1 LALSGIEARPGSG
14 ALLEELQAGSLPAF
28 ERLFAEHGEKMKSL
42 AANILGN
49 RADAEDAVQDAM
61 LKAYRG
67 AERFRGGSRVSTW
80 LYRILLNACYDLLRQ
95 TRRRAESP
103 LPPSGF
109 DSPARGVDHPLR
121 LSIEKALSGL
131 EPRERTAF
139 LLCEVEG
146 FSHREAADILDVGE
160 GASRALLFRA
170 RRHLQKALA
179 APGGSPSPE
188 VR

>member
-1 LALSGIEARPGSG
+1 LALSGIESRPGSG
-14 ALLEELQAGSLPAF
+14 APLEDLQAGNVPAF

-49 RADAEDAVQDAM
+49 RTDAEDAVQDAM

-67 AERFRGGSRVSTW
+67 AARFRGGSSISTW
-80 LYRILLNACYDLLRQ
+80 LYRILLNSCYDHLRQ

-103 LPPSGF
+103 MPAAGF

-131 EPRERTAF
+131 EPRERTVF

-170 RRHLQKALA
+170 RRNLQKALTDQGQA
-179 APGGSPSPE
+179 IPG